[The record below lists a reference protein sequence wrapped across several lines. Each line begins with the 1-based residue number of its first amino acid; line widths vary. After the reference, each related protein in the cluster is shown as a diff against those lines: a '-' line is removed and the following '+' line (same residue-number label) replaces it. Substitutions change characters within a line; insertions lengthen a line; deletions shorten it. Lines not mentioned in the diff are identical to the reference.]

1 MKYVQRLISDS
12 HSESISLSMI
22 YFLLTGQVNTKKGLI
37 FFQQSH
43 SLSQIFTVG
52 SFEKLKYLKHVNA

>member
-1 MKYVQRLISDS
+1 MKYVQRLI
-12 HSESISLSMI
+12 SESISLSMI
-22 YFLLTGQVNTKKGLI
+22 YFLLTGPVNTKKGF